1 MPVNVVMPQM
11 GESITEG
18 TIVRWLKNEGEEVV
32 KDEPL
37 IEISTDKVDAEVPAP
52 ASGKLAKVLHGPGE
66 TVAVET
72 VVGVIAQAGEAAD
85 VGPAPG
91 QEKAPAPEARSSAG
105 TAPTGRPPAAPVAA
119 APASAPPAVAPRPAA
134 PPAAAAPPPAPR
146 TPAPAAQVRA
156 AAAEPGA
163 PASEVELLR
172 TRSSPLVRRI
182 AAENGVDLSRVA
194 GTGIHGRVTKDDILG
209 FIEGRGVAQ
218 AAPAVAPPP
227 RPTAVPRPAAH
238 PAPFATGATLAPSG
252 AFTGDELREP
262 MSVMRQKIA
271 EHMVLSRRTSPHV
284 HTVFEADL
292 SRVVALR
299 EGNRAAFEAANG
311 IKLTYTPFF
320 LAAAI
325 EALKVFP
332 VLNASLDG
340 SDIVYHRSINLGV
353 AVALPHGLIV
363 PVVKHAEELS
373 FIGLQRAVTD
383 LANRAR
389 NKQLK
394 PDDVQGSTFSIT
406 NPGPYGGLYGLPIIN
421 QPNVAILS
429 TGGIQRRPVVV
440 TDELGREAIAIRDMV
455 YLALSFDHRLVDG
468 ATADQF
474 MAALKA
480 ALEAGDFELA

>member
-1 MPVNVVMPQM
+1 MPVNVLMPQM

-18 TIVRWLKNEGEEVV
+18 TIVRWLKNEGEAVA

-52 ASGKLAKVLHGPGE
+52 TSGTLAKVLHGPGE

-72 VVGVIAQAGEAAD
+72 VIGVIAQAGEAAD
-85 VGPAPG
+85 A
-91 QEKAPAPEARSSAG
+91 
-105 TAPTGRPPAAPVAA
+105 AA
-119 APASAPPAVAPRPAA
+119 APAPKQEPTKPAEAPTRPASAAAPAAAPSAPPAPPRPS
-134 PPAAAAPPPAPR
+134 PVLPGP
-146 TPAPAAQVRA
+146 TPVE
-156 AAAEPGA
+156 AEA
-163 PASEVELLR
+163 DLLR

-182 AAENGVDLSRVA
+182 AAEHGVDISSVP
-194 GTGIHGRVTKDDILG
+194 GTGINGRVTKGDILG
-209 FIEGRGVAQ
+209 FIESRGEERP
-218 AAPAVAPPP
+218 APAGAPAPS
-227 RPTAVPRPAAH
+227 RPA
-238 PAPFATGATLAPSG
+238 PAAAARPVPVPAPASHATPFATGATLGPSG

-271 EHMVLSRRTSPHV
+271 EHMVLSRKTSPHV
-284 HTVFEADL
+284 HTVFEADA

-299 EGNRAAFEAANG
+299 EANKAAFEALNG

-325 EALKVFP
+325 EALKAFP
-332 VLNASLDG
+332 VVNASLEG
-340 SDIVYHRSINLGV
+340 NDIVYHRHINIGV

-363 PVVKHAEELS
+363 PVVKRAEELS
-373 FIGLQRAVTD
+373 FIGLQRAITD
-383 LANRAR
+383 LAARAR

-394 PDDVQGSTFSIT
+394 PEDVQGSTFSVT

-440 TDELGREAIAIRDMV
+440 ADELGREAIAIRDMV

-480 ALEAGDFELA
+480 SFEAARFELS